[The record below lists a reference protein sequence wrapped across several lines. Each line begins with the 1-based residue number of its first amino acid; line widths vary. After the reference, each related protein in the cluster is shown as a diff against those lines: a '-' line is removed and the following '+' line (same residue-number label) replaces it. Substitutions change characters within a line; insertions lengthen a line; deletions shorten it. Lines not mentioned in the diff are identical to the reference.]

1 MEDWIHINPN
11 SGQGNDTVE
20 ITVDANTSSE
30 DRQASVDIK
39 TSTLNKIL
47 SIIQKGA
54 DMANIIAFYLPNDSS
69 TNAKGFFNNEE
80 VTFAELF
87 DKLKYEVQHQ
97 TDLGKLVIN
106 PYEIY
111 IIKELSDNS
120 NIIYKI
126 NKYRVSGIIIIIDIF
141 DSPNDLID
149 NKSILNRY
157 ILNSSS
163 IQLANTD
170 AYEITLS
177 SYSLNK
183 TQVMMLVSNELNMS
197 LADVKYYFDNQLP
210 IPVIGEEVANSL
222 VETIQT
228 SFSSITCTVE
238 KRIN

>member
-87 DKLKYEVQHQ
+87 DKLKYEVQYQ

-177 SYSLNK
+177 SYILNK

-228 SFSSITCTVE
+228 SFFSITCTVE